1 MKKQIIGSV
10 VAITAAILISGCSDK
25 NQALKN
31 TLNKSDR
38 FIKSNMA
45 IQKGKDIYVIFH
57 VQNEQ
62 IEIDSLEYTPLSLQ
76 EYRKLMLQNYLVRD
90 KQNALRKDCI
100 LLKNNNRNSFVVG
113 ECLEKKYVYGGP
125 DKDLNDDV
133 TLQGYQTNSIYYT
146 HKISP
151 SGVVIGGIFNVAM
164 LPFYAIAG
172 AISPFTPKDDPNN
185 PKSISNDNTFTM
197 MAAPYEFDKDIFGKI
212 GVIINNS
219 LYKQYQKTIS
229 DYQQATSIEDKKK
242 YEEQYYKFVNLANVF
257 NKIISKEGKA
267 LNVNDDVGL
276 NGLITNTQA
285 NGTLKLQAKI
295 GLNPNNKYDI
305 PVKYGTH
312 TFKVRFD
319 FLLKYRI
326 SGMGISMDQDETI
339 SRVAMVTLSP
349 NNNYSTIINVDFGK
363 YVQSSQSKLLLFSGG
378 QQVIGTK
385 LNVEFEDE

>member
-1 MKKQIIGSV
+1 MKKQIVGSLI
-10 VAITAAILISGCSDK
+10 AITAAILISGCSDK
-25 NQALKN
+25 NEEVKKIMDENSKNIASMNMAQIKGKSIYVSFEANDKDLKI
-31 TLNKSDR
+31 TSTKDEPLNKEQ
-38 FIKSNMA
+38 KNNN
-45 IQKGKDIYVIFH
+45 IQFNEINKD
-57 VQNEQ
+57 
-62 IEIDSLEYTPLSLQ
+62 T
-76 EYRKLMLQNYLVRD
+76 NY
-90 KQNALRKDCI
+90 RKDCVCI
-100 LLKNNNRNSFVVG
+100 ERNKISKCTGGQDKYDRNSF
-113 ECLEKKYVYGGP
+113 YVERTP
-125 DKDLNDDV
+125 NA
-133 TLQGYQTNSIYYT
+133 
-146 HKISP
+146 
-151 SGVVIGGIFNVAM
+151 GGIAWGIIASPVLLSLDILDAGLNGKTDLKETTISSVMAPREFNND
-164 LPFYAIAG
+164 LLIKTGIYL
-172 AISPFTPKDDPNN
+172 NN
-185 PKSISNDNTFTM
+185 KI
-197 MAAPYEFDKDIFGKI
+197 YE
-212 GVIINNS
+212 
-219 LYKQYQKTIS
+219 QYQKTIA
-229 DYQQATSIEDKKK
+229 DYKNSTTAEEKKR
-242 YEEQYYKFVNLANVF
+242 YEEEYYKFVNLENAFSV
-257 NKIISKEGKA
+257 KIISKEGKA